1 MLGIQEP
8 SDHKHR
14 ATEKPP
20 ALGTFPNQLELEAC
34 KCGARRFAYIGGGQP
49 PAGSSGLASRNS
61 ILCEED
67 AVPKRDPERPKP
79 SLIVV

>member
-34 KCGARRFAYIGGGQP
+34 KCGARRFAYIGGG
-49 PAGSSGLASRNS
+49 PATGWFIWASKS
-61 ILCEED
+61 TIY
-67 AVPKRDPERPKP
+67 
-79 SLIVV
+79 SL